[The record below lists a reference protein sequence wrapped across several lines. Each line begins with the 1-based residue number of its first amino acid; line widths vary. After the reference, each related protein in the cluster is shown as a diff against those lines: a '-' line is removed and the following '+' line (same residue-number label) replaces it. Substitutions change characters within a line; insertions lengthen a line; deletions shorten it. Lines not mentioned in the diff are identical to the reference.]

1 MWILDLDGKEVA
13 REAGKI
19 AAEEYAM
26 PALQAP
32 ESPGTYMFEFRLDER
47 LIGAH
52 PLVVEPELPHTY
64 EDLKERWLPAAMP
77 VIEEGI
83 SRNPEATQ

>member
-1 MWILDLDGKEVA
+1 VRLLDRKGKVVA
-13 REAGKI
+13 RETGTI
-19 AAEEYAM
+19 AAGEYAM
-26 PALQAP
+26 PALKAP
-32 ESPGTYMFEFRLDER
+32 ELPDTYTIEFRLDGR
-47 LIGAH
+47 VIGAH

-83 SRNPEATQ
+83 SRNPEAT